1 MKRNEEEIAPEEER
15 ICGGPTNPASYP
27 PEERNESEIEGIPES
42 LPPQGQVENT
52 KKKPKV
58 TTRKFK
64 AKSNLE
70 VESMEE
76 ETTEIDINNAQT
88 FPKGQGPDDK
98 VKVDRE
104 RRELLG
110 IRRNPNPGG
119 LVHFCLGKGCR
130 FCHFRS
136 NCIECGG
143 EGCTVCMAKYD
154 DELAEMK
161 KEKFF

>member
-1 MKRNEEEIAPEEER
+1 MKQKEEEIAPEEER
-15 ICGGPTNPASYP
+15 ICGGPASYP
-27 PEERNESEIEGIPES
+27 PKKRDESEEEGIPKS
-42 LPPQGQVENT
+42 LPPEHKQVENT
-52 KKKPKV
+52 KKKPKIP
-58 TTRKFK
+58 TRKSK

-76 ETTEIDINNAQT
+76 ETNEQDINNART
-88 FPKGQGPDDK
+88 FPKGLGPDDK

-110 IRRNPNPGG
+110 IRRNPNTSG

-136 NCIECGG
+136 TCIECHG
-143 EGCTVCMAKYD
+143 EGCTVCMTKYD